1 MKNNTYL
8 TYNNYLKD
16 RVIENKLILVGKTKD
31 SFIIGPK
38 IDKNFDENS
47 FYRRIKSNSIYNPR
61 IYKRIKKKKR
71 ILQNLELYSDKL
83 KSNEVI
89 EIKKDGT
96 IIIHKIIKVPGDK

>member
-1 MKNNTYL
+1 MKDNTYL

-16 RVIENKLILVGKTKD
+16 RVTENKLILVAKTKD
-31 SFIIGPK
+31 SFMIGPK

-61 IYKRIKKKKR
+61 IYKGIINKKK

-83 KSNEVI
+83 NSNEVY